1 MAANILIIAIMIRI
15 MIIGIQ
21 IGLNTHHHD
30 HVIVP
35 MSLRTIKTIA
45 SNPQNPIPP
54 LLPEDLLM
62 LSPCELYRTIA
73 PESYASICALRLPA
87 RLTLFAPLRP
97 CPGFGAPIIH
107 PFCELYRTQ
116 RSRIHNREVWLLLTL
131 AIAGL
136 NEPAYEKSQDRGRF

>member
-62 LSPCELYRTIA
+62 LSPCELYRA
-73 PESYASICALRLPA
+73 
-87 RLTLFAPLRP
+87 
-97 CPGFGAPIIH
+97 
-107 PFCELYRTQ
+107 Q